1 MPLCPESIPLS
12 ENTHFRVIT
21 PEMSSE
27 QCKPCSDISELRVL
41 MTQEATDETAVTV
54 RMESDTA
61 MMEAET
67 IKAGVA
73 EARMA
78 CDMEETVTLAPGK
91 TDSPSK
97 RKGNVAIEITH
108 NIAEFM

>member
-1 MPLCPESIPLS
+1 
-12 ENTHFRVIT
+12 
-21 PEMSSE
+21 
-27 QCKPCSDISELRVL
+27 

-78 CDMEETVTLAPGK
+78 CDMEETVTLPPGK

-108 NIAEFM
+108 NKAEFM